1 MTQTPLR
8 HRLSFHQRLL
18 QFLVAP
24 GLATGLLL
32 ALVAVPA
39 QAQTSWDDINADDTS
54 AVLPYPEE
62 SSDSGAILPYPEDAS
77 DSSTSDS
84 NSWPAAPPAQQ
95 SAPTDDRTILPYP
108 ESPSSAS
115 AAIGQPSLTLLGARA
130 LTPAIAAEV
139 LQPFLNRPLTLQTI
153 ERIGDRLDGWYLDN
167 GYALSRV
174 VGLMPDPSGDLTV
187 EVVEPV
193 VSTISI
199 RFLDETGSGLDADG
213 EPIAGRTQED
223 FILRELET
231 RPGTVFNRS
240 SVIQDLERLTSLGV
254 FESAAVAVD
263 VNDAGAEPVVDIT
276 YRLQEQ
282 LARAFR
288 LGGGV
293 STELGLFGSVNF
305 RDNNFRGR
313 GESARLGA
321 QVGGRGIN
329 FSGGFTSPYRDSHPN
344 RLGYGLDIAR
354 RSGLS
359 RTFSDE
365 VVLANGD
372 DARERRFGGGASV
385 MRPLG
390 NWDAELGINYT
401 RTSIRDDDGD
411 RLNEDELGNQL
422 TISDSGSDD
431 LVTLGFGLSQDRRIN
446 PANPSGGSMLSL
458 RTEQSV
464 PVGSGS
470 ILMNRL
476 QADYARY
483 FPVNLLGTGRISS
496 PEVFAFNVQAGTV
509 LGDLPPYDAFNLGGT
524 GSVRGYGT
532 GDVGSGRSY
541 VLASA
546 EYRFPIYRFIG
557 GVLFTDIGTD
567 LGTGNNVPGDP
578 AGARDKPGTG
588 LGYGVGLRLG
598 SPIGLIRADF
608 GLNDQ
613 GNSRFHFGFGQR
625 F

>member
-1 MTQTPLR
+1 MTQDFVR
-8 HRLSFHQRLL
+8 HRLSFPRLFVRYL
-18 QFLVAP
+18 ARPSLVTGMLLTLVA
-24 GLATGLLL
+24 TS
-32 ALVAVPA
+32 V
-39 QAQTSWDDINADDTS
+39 QAQTGWNDIDPGDPST
-54 AVLPYPEE
+54 VLPYPE
-62 SSDSGAILPYPEDAS
+62 
-77 DSSTSDS
+77 TSPDTTTDPDVR
-84 NSWPAAPPAQQ
+84 PAAPPTPLQ
-95 SAPTDDRTILPYP
+95 SVITDNRPILPYP
-108 ESPSSAS
+108 ESPISAPEPS
-115 AAIGQPSLTLLGARA
+115 RQPSLTLLGARS

-139 LQPFLNRPLTLQTI
+139 LQPLLSRPLTLQTI
-153 ERIGDRLDGWYLDN
+153 EQVGDRLDVWYLDN

-174 VGLMPDPSGDLTV
+174 VGLMPDPSGNLTV

-193 VSTISI
+193 VNTVSI
-199 RFLDETGSGLDADG
+199 RFLDETGSGVDADG
-213 EPIAGRTQED
+213 EPVEGRTQED
-223 FILRELET
+223 FILRELEM
-231 RPGTVFNRS
+231 RPGEVFNRN
-240 SVIQDLERLTSLGV
+240 SVVKDLDRLTSLGV

-263 VNDAGAEPVVDIT
+263 VDDAGGEPAVDVT

-282 LARAFR
+282 LARSFQ

-305 RDNNFRGR
+305 QDGNFRGR

-329 FSGGFTSPYRDSHPN
+329 FSGGFTSPYRDSRPD

-365 VVLANGD
+365 VLLANGD
-372 DARERRFGGGASV
+372 EARERRFGGGASL

-390 NWDAELGINYT
+390 NWDAELGVNYT

-411 RLNEDELGNQL
+411 RLNQDEFGNQL
-422 TISDSGSDD
+422 TISDSGTDD

-446 PANPSGGSMLSL
+446 PANPSDGSMLSL
-458 RTEQSV
+458 RTEQSI

-483 FPVNLLGTGRISS
+483 IPINLLGTGRVSS
-496 PEVFAFNVQAGTV
+496 PEVFAFNLQGGTV
-509 LGDLPPYDAFNLGGT
+509 LGDLPPYDAFDLGGT

-546 EYRFPIYRFIG
+546 EYRFPIYRFVG
-557 GVLFTDIGTD
+557 GVLFTDLGTD
-567 LGTGNNVPGDP
+567 LSTGDNVPGDP
-578 AGARDKPGTG
+578 AGVRDKPGTG
-588 LGYGVGLRLG
+588 FGYGLGLRLG

-608 GLNDQ
+608 GLNDR